1 MNEESFYSPFIS
13 EEGKKKTIGEIE
25 FSDVQRMME
34 KHLEEGYQL
43 EFKREVSSTV
53 KRKIPNIIAS
63 FANEKGG
70 WLIFGVDEDD
80 HSINLLE
87 RKEYELFINNMLKD
101 VTNPIP
107 RIVTR
112 FLSPEDHPG
121 QGVFVIWIP
130 EGPNPP
136 YMSYGKIYRRI
147 GSGTSPVTEIDDRYH
162 LDRLYQKSEDQTQ
175 RIEDFCTKELSI
187 YNRKWQMHGKSYIHY
202 GMCNMYVLPL
212 YDLHL
217 VEQMEEER
225 LKQYILSKSS
235 EPKHYCL
242 DEESTVMLHTPF
254 VKASYSAESII
265 FRSTDVIDAYDKT
278 IAWEQFYNGSAK
290 FHIPIPYMEESK
302 QIHDVLKSRISS
314 YIDETIF
321 EQFQYINGPFF
332 LTSLISCIGGYIDCM
347 MELKAELEDMI
358 IVIDLENVRNDVLYF
373 PHEQFQT
380 FLEGEELVF
389 SDKKQYRFNRSFKT
403 TKLGGNLE
411 LLAYVDYIVTAFGLS
426 KNQSIDFL
434 KHSLNQG

>member
-1 MNEESFYSPFIS
+1 
-13 EEGKKKTIGEIE
+13 
-25 FSDVQRMME
+25 
-34 KHLEEGYQL
+34 
-43 EFKREVSSTV
+43 
-53 KRKIPNIIAS
+53 
-63 FANEKGG
+63 
-70 WLIFGVDEDD
+70 
-80 HSINLLE
+80 
-87 RKEYELFINNMLKD
+87 
-101 VTNPIP
+101 
-107 RIVTR
+107 
-112 FLSPEDHPG
+112 
-121 QGVFVIWIP
+121 
-130 EGPNPP
+130 
-136 YMSYGKIYRRI
+136 
-147 GSGTSPVTEIDDRYH
+147 
-162 LDRLYQKSEDQTQ
+162 
-175 RIEDFCTKELSI
+175 
-187 YNRKWQMHGKSYIHY
+187 
-202 GMCNMYVLPL
+202 
-212 YDLHL
+212 
-217 VEQMEEER
+217 
-225 LKQYILSKSS
+225 
-235 EPKHYCL
+235 
-242 DEESTVMLHTPF
+242 
-254 VKASYSAESII
+254 
-265 FRSTDVIDAYDKT
+265 VIDAYDKT

-302 QIHDVLKSRISS
+302 QIHDVLKSSISS

-380 FLEGEELVF
+380 FLEEEGLVF